1 MLKLS
6 SCFLHRQSIFC
17 FIFPVFRYNKP
28 MSIHRFFLTP
38 QDIVNEGAFTITSEE
53 LMHQWKKV
61 LRFGVGE
68 EVVLFDGS
76 GSEFRGEI
84 ISISN
89 KAIHGKVSSVVTC
102 ATELPIKIILAQS
115 ILKNPEKFEWV
126 LQKGTELG
134 VSEFYPLIT
143 HRTERQFLP
152 KHERLQRILVE
163 ATEQC
168 GRCAVPTLH
177 EPMKFEAFLKH
188 IAVKKHM
195 LLIPHTIGGVSIGA
209 LEMADTKSI
218 VLCIGPEGGFDEKEI
233 EDVTK
238 AGGVSVTLGKRVL
251 RSETAAIAAVAM
263 LAAHIEL

>member
-6 SCFLHRQSIFC
+6 SCFSHRQSIFC
-17 FIFPVFRYNKP
+17 FIFPVFRYNHL

-68 EVVLFDGS
+68 EVILFNGS
-76 GSEFRGEI
+76 GNEFRGEI

-89 KAIHGKVSSVVTC
+89 KAIHGKISSVVTC
-102 ATELPIKIILAQS
+102 DTELSTKIVLAQS

-134 VSEFYPLIT
+134 VSEFYPIIT

-168 GRCAVPTLH
+168 GRCIVPILH

-188 IAVKKHM
+188 IAAEKPM
-195 LLIPHTIGGVSIGA
+195 LLIPHTIGG
-209 LEMADTKSI
+209 KSI
-218 VLCIGPEGGFDEKEI
+218 DTLKMVQKKPAVLCIGPEGGFDDKEV
-233 EDVTK
+233 EEVKK
-238 AGGVSVTLGKRVL
+238 AGGISVTLGKRIL
-251 RSETAAIAAVAM
+251 RSETASLAAVTL
-263 LAAHIEL
+263 LAAQIE